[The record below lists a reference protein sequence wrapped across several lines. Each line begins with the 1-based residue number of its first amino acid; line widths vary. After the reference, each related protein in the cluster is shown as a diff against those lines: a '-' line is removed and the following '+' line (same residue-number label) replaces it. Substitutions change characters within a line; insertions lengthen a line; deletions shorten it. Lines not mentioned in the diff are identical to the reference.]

1 MYFNLGGDRSP
12 DNIGGTLVYYF
23 DEHFEANYSYYQS
36 LLEII
41 IDTFHATNA
50 HFCQRIY
57 FSQNKFFPVPLKHG
71 LERIGLINYYQKG
84 FLLPPLPDYIKLE
97 NYKDKGT
104 LFHIDKQVTFPLY
117 TNFADYEA
125 GKCPQFDNF
134 TKKIRPVFE
143 AFRNMYPNPLSK
155 D

>member
-1 MYFNLGGDRSP
+1 M
-12 DNIGGTLVYYF
+12 YYF

-41 IDTFHATNA
+41 IDTFHAINA

-97 NYKDKGT
+97 NYEDKGT